1 MHTGMGMSFA
11 VKVKQIRES
20 ARLKQAAF
28 AEKLGVDQSTVSKW
42 ENGKQKPD
50 TEALLALSEFSGEN
64 LFHDFHAEA
73 EPARPPMTKPALV
86 PIGQPA
92 IPVDLV
98 RIALELV
105 IRRIGNIS
113 DTGAREIAALVLEEL
128 QAPESHAPGF
138 DVAALRGAL
147 DYIIR
152 RSGPKSDA

>member
-11 VKVKQIRES
+11 VKVKQIREA

-42 ENGKQKPD
+42 ETGKQKPD

-73 EPARPPMTKPALV
+73 EPARPRIAEPTPL
-86 PIGQPA
+86 PSGQPA
-92 IPVDLV
+92 IPADLV
-98 RIALELV
+98 RMALELV
-105 IRRIGNIS
+105 LRRIGGIS
-113 DTGAREIAALVLEEL
+113 DSGAREIAALVLEEL
-128 QAPESHAPGF
+128 QAPESQAPGL
-138 DVAALRGAL
+138 DIPALRGAL

-152 RSGPKSDA
+152 RSGSKSDA